1 MGVTSTLVPLDSSGT
16 SAPVGGAA
24 ARAGLQVPNWR
35 LLRGR
40 AAQSPID
47 DTIRRQLGDIF
58 FPNDAVSVD
67 ISHSSPL
74 PFANELRSMFSVY
87 AEKQVCVGE
96 TMFVISCI
104 LNGNADAVQFLTLED
119 VAAGFEAVC
128 LAFASRTPH
137 IVVADNVRPANSC
150 RRFPAQRPL
159 FSGIRAQHS
168 QHSLYL
174 RLNFAC
180 FCTKFSS

>member
-1 MGVTSTLVPLDSSGT
+1 MGVTSTLVPLDSNGTST
-16 SAPVGGAA
+16 SAPAGAA
-24 ARAGLQVPNWR
+24 TRTNLQVPNWR

-47 DTIRRQLGDIF
+47 DTIRRHICDIF

-96 TMFVISCI
+96 TKCIISCI
-104 LNGNADAVQFLTLED
+104 LNVNADAVQFLTLDD
-119 VAAGFEAVC
+119 VAAGFEAAC
-128 LAFASRTPH
+128 LAFASRTPE
-137 IVVADNVRPANSC
+137 IVVADNVRPANKLPWLP
-150 RRFPAQRPL
+150 RPA
-159 FSGIRAQHS
+159 
-168 QHSLYL
+168 SLL
-174 RLNFAC
+174 SF
-180 FCTKFSS
+180 

>member
-1 MGVTSTLVPLDSSGT
+1 MGVTSTLVPLDSNGT
-16 SAPVGGAA
+16 SAPVGA

-67 ISHSSPL
+67 ISHSSHL

-96 TMFVISCI
+96 TMFVISS
-104 LNGNADAVQFLTLED
+104 DAVQFLTLED
-119 VAAGFEAVC
+119 VAAGFEAAC
-128 LAFASRTPH
+128 LAFASRTPN
-137 IVVADNVRPANSC
+137 IVVADNVRPANFC

-159 FSGIRAQHS
+159 FSSLRAQHS

>member
-1 MGVTSTLVPLDSSGT
+1 MGVTSTLVPLDSNGTST
-16 SAPVGGAA
+16 SAPVGAA
-24 ARAGLQVPNWR
+24 TRTSLQVPNWR

-47 DTIRRQLGDIF
+47 DTIRRHICDIF
-58 FPNDAVSVD
+58 FPNDAAIVD

-96 TMFVISCI
+96 TKCIISCI

-119 VAAGFEAVC
+119 VAAGFEAAC
-128 LAFASRTPH
+128 LAFASRTPD

-159 FSGIRAQHS
+159 FS
-168 QHSLYL
+168 SL
-174 RLNFAC
+174 
-180 FCTKFSS
+180 